1 VPEHEVYIAKFSE
14 GKPPGTQDQFFLNRN
29 APESCRT
36 ADAHMDFAVWLVR
49 TPQGDIVVDA
59 GYTTATA
66 KRRGSR
72 SLPLRE
78 PTEALALL
86 DVDVARVPFVIL
98 SHFHFDHVGDLDPFT
113 RAQVVVQE
121 AEMRFWTG
129 RHARRPDFRP
139 FVERDDLQRLVGL
152 SLDGRIDFVD
162 GSREIVPGV
171 TVHKVGGHTPGM
183 QIVTVNTARGTV
195 VITSDAS
202 HLQDHTAAELPSR
215 WVTNVPE
222 MYDAFETI
230 NSLASS
236 PELIIPSHDPRT
248 LARFDAVPG
257 LAGIAARVA

>member
-1 VPEHEVYIAKFSE
+1 VHEHEVYIAKFSE
-14 GKPPGTQDQFFLNRN
+14 ASPPGKQDQFFLNRN
-29 APESCRT
+29 APDACRT
-36 ADAHMDFAVWLVR
+36 ADAHMDFAVWLIR
-49 TPQGDIVVDA
+49 TLHGDIVFDA

-86 DVDVARVPFVIL
+86 DVDVARVPYVVL

-129 RHARRPDFRP
+129 RHAHRPDFRP
-139 FVERDDLQRLVGL
+139 FVEAADLQRLVKL

-162 GSREIVPGV
+162 GRREIVPGV

-183 QIVTVNTARGTV
+183 QIVTVDTARGTV
-195 VITSDAS
+195 VLTSDAA
-202 HLQDHTAAELPSR
+202 HLQDHAESQLPSR
-215 WVTNVPE
+215 WVTSVPE

-236 PELIIPSHDPRT
+236 PELIVPSHDPRT
-248 LARFDAVPG
+248 LGRFDAVSG
-257 LAGIAARVA
+257 LDGIAARVA